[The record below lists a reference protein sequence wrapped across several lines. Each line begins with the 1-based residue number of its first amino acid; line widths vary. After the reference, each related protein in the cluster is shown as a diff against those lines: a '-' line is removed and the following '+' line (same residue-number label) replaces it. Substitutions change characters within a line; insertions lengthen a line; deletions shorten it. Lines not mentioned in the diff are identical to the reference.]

1 MMKSIEEYANR
12 QESMCRA
19 HDAIDRRLYDEYGVN
34 CGLRD
39 ESLLK
44 VLVTVSKKHF
54 KHAVDRNRTKR
65 LLREA
70 WRLHRNEIL
79 QLLRLKQ
86 TGGLD
91 VALIWLDDKL
101 WTAKDVDKRMSLL
114 LKRLSDKLSEQLTH
128 ANKANVSTDVSD
140 KLEIIDNITSTFD
153 SFKNYLLGIINSIST
168 ATNSRFVLSDIN

>member
-1 MMKSIEEYANR
+1 MSISGNLTFGK
-12 QESMCRA
+12 QEKLCAKR
-19 HDAIDRRLYDEYGVN
+19 AIDRLFVGGNSRSVVAFPIRLVYVPVE
-34 CGLRD
+34 REQD

-101 WTAKDVDKRMSLL
+101 WTAKDVDNRMSLL

-128 ANKANVSTDVSD
+128 ANKDNVSTDVSD
-140 KLEIIDNITSTFD
+140 KDVML
-153 SFKNYLLGIINSIST
+153 
-168 ATNSRFVLSDIN
+168 

>member
-1 MMKSIEEYANR
+1 MSISGNLTFGK
-12 QESMCRA
+12 QEKLCAKR
-19 HDAIDRRLYDEYGVN
+19 AIDRLFVGGNSRSVVAFPIRMVYMPVE
-34 CGLRD
+34 REQD

-101 WTAKDVDKRMSLL
+101 WTAKDVDNRMSLL

-140 KLEIIDNITSTFD
+140 KDVML
-153 SFKNYLLGIINSIST
+153 
-168 ATNSRFVLSDIN
+168 

>member
-1 MMKSIEEYANR
+1 MSISGNLTFGK
-12 QESMCRA
+12 QEKLCAKR
-19 HDAIDRRLYDEYGVN
+19 AIDRLFVGGNSRSVVAFPIRLVYMPVE
-34 CGLRD
+34 REQD

-101 WTAKDVDKRMSLL
+101 WTAKDVDNRMSFL

-140 KLEIIDNITSTFD
+140 KDVML
-153 SFKNYLLGIINSIST
+153 
-168 ATNSRFVLSDIN
+168 

>member
-1 MMKSIEEYANR
+1 MSISGNLTFGK
-12 QESMCRA
+12 QEKLCAKR
-19 HDAIDRRLYDEYGVN
+19 AIDRLFVGGNSRSVVAFPIRLVYMPVE
-34 CGLRD
+34 REQD

-101 WTAKDVDKRMSLL
+101 WTAKDVDNRMSLL

-128 ANKANVSTDVSD
+128 ANKANGSTDVSD
-140 KLEIIDNITSTFD
+140 KDVMI
-153 SFKNYLLGIINSIST
+153 
-168 ATNSRFVLSDIN
+168 

>member
-1 MMKSIEEYANR
+1 MSISGNLTFGK
-12 QESMCRA
+12 QEKLCAKR
-19 HDAIDRRLYDEYGVN
+19 AIDRLFVGGNSRSVVAFPIRLVYVPVE
-34 CGLRD
+34 REQD

-101 WTAKDVDKRMSLL
+101 WTAKDVDNRMSLL

-128 ANKANVSTDVSD
+128 ANKAKVSTDVSD
-140 KLEIIDNITSTFD
+140 KDVML
-153 SFKNYLLGIINSIST
+153 
-168 ATNSRFVLSDIN
+168 

>member
-1 MMKSIEEYANR
+1 MSISGNLTFGK
-12 QESMCRA
+12 QEKLCAKR
-19 HDAIDRRLYDEYGVN
+19 AIDRLFVGGNSRSVVAFPIRLVYVPVE
-34 CGLRD
+34 REQD

-79 QLLRLKQ
+79 QLLLLKQ

-101 WTAKDVDKRMSLL
+101 WTAKDVDNRMSLL

-140 KLEIIDNITSTFD
+140 KDVML
-153 SFKNYLLGIINSIST
+153 
-168 ATNSRFVLSDIN
+168 

>member
-1 MMKSIEEYANR
+1 MSISGNLTFGK
-12 QESMCRA
+12 QEKLCAKR
-19 HDAIDRRLYDEYGVN
+19 AIDRLFVGGNSRSVVAFPIRLVYVPVE
-34 CGLRD
+34 REQD

-101 WTAKDVDKRMSLL
+101 WTAKDVDNRMSLL
-114 LKRLSDKLSEQLTH
+114 LKRLSDK
-128 ANKANVSTDVSD
+128 ANVSTDVSD
-140 KLEIIDNITSTFD
+140 KDVML
-153 SFKNYLLGIINSIST
+153 
-168 ATNSRFVLSDIN
+168 

>member
-1 MMKSIEEYANR
+1 MSISGNLTFGK
-12 QESMCRA
+12 QEKLCAKR
-19 HDAIDRRLYDEYGVN
+19 AIDRLFVGGNSRSVVAFPIRLVYMPVE
-34 CGLRD
+34 REQD

-101 WTAKDVDKRMSLL
+101 WTAKDV
-114 LKRLSDKLSEQLTH
+114 E
-128 ANKANVSTDVSD
+128 
-140 KLEIIDNITSTFD
+140 TSI
-153 SFKNYLLGIINSIST
+153 G
-168 ATNSRFVLSDIN
+168 

>member
-1 MMKSIEEYANR
+1 MSISGNLTFGK
-12 QESMCRA
+12 QEKLCAKR
-19 HDAIDRRLYDEYGVN
+19 AIDRLFVGGNSRSVVAFPIRLVYVPVE
-34 CGLRD
+34 REQD

-79 QLLRLKQ
+79 KLLRLKQ

-101 WTAKDVDKRMSLL
+101 WTAKDVDNRMSLL

-140 KLEIIDNITSTFD
+140 KDVML
-153 SFKNYLLGIINSIST
+153 
-168 ATNSRFVLSDIN
+168 

>member
-1 MMKSIEEYANR
+1 MSISGNLTFGK
-12 QESMCRA
+12 QEKLCAKR
-19 HDAIDRRLYDEYGVN
+19 AIDRLFVGGNSRSVVAFPIRLVYMPVE
-34 CGLRD
+34 REQD

-101 WTAKDVDKRMSLL
+101 WTAKDVDNRMSLL

-140 KLEIIDNITSTFD
+140 
-153 SFKNYLLGIINSIST
+153 
-168 ATNSRFVLSDIN
+168 

>member
-1 MMKSIEEYANR
+1 MSISGNLTFGK
-12 QESMCRA
+12 QEKLCAKR
-19 HDAIDRRLYDEYGVN
+19 AIDRLFVGGNSRSVVAFPIRLVYMPVE
-34 CGLRD
+34 REQD

-79 QLLRLKQ
+79 KLLRLKQ

-101 WTAKDVDKRMSLL
+101 WTAKDVDNRMSLL
-114 LKRLSDKLSEQLTH
+114 MKRLSDKLSEQLTH
-128 ANKANVSTDVSD
+128 ANKANVSTDGSD
-140 KLEIIDNITSTFD
+140 KDVML
-153 SFKNYLLGIINSIST
+153 
-168 ATNSRFVLSDIN
+168 

>member
-1 MMKSIEEYANR
+1 MSISGNLTFGK
-12 QESMCRA
+12 QEKLCAKR
-19 HDAIDRRLYDEYGVN
+19 AIDCLFVGGNSRSVVAFPIRLVYVPVE
-34 CGLRD
+34 REQD

-101 WTAKDVDKRMSLL
+101 WTAKDVDNRMSLL

-140 KLEIIDNITSTFD
+140 KDVML
-153 SFKNYLLGIINSIST
+153 
-168 ATNSRFVLSDIN
+168 

>member
-1 MMKSIEEYANR
+1 MSISGNMTFGK
-12 QESMCRA
+12 QEKLCAKR
-19 HDAIDRRLYDEYGVN
+19 AIDRLFVGGNSRSVVAFPIRLVYMPVE
-34 CGLRD
+34 REQD

-101 WTAKDVDKRMSLL
+101 WTAKDVDNRMSLL

-140 KLEIIDNITSTFD
+140 KDVML
-153 SFKNYLLGIINSIST
+153 
-168 ATNSRFVLSDIN
+168 

>member
-1 MMKSIEEYANR
+1 MSISGNLTFGK
-12 QESMCRA
+12 QEKLCAKR
-19 HDAIDRRLYDEYGVN
+19 AIDRLFVGGNSRSVVAFPIRLVYVPVE
-34 CGLRD
+34 REQD

-101 WTAKDVDKRMSLL
+101 WTAKDVDNRMSLL

-140 KLEIIDNITSTFD
+140 
-153 SFKNYLLGIINSIST
+153 
-168 ATNSRFVLSDIN
+168 

>member
-1 MMKSIEEYANR
+1 MSISGNLTFGK
-12 QESMCRA
+12 QEKLCAKR
-19 HDAIDRRLYDEYGVN
+19 AIDRLFVGGNSRSVVAFPIRLVYMPVE
-34 CGLRD
+34 REQD

-101 WTAKDVDKRMSLL
+101 WTAKDVDNRMSLL

-128 ANKANVSTDVSD
+128 PNKANVSTDVSD
-140 KLEIIDNITSTFD
+140 KDVML
-153 SFKNYLLGIINSIST
+153 
-168 ATNSRFVLSDIN
+168 

>member
-1 MMKSIEEYANR
+1 MSISGNLTFGK
-12 QESMCRA
+12 QEKLCAKR
-19 HDAIDRRLYDEYGVN
+19 AIDRLFVGGNSRSVVAFPIRLVYMPVERE
-34 CGLRD
+34 LD

-79 QLLRLKQ
+79 KLLRLKQ

-101 WTAKDVDKRMSLL
+101 WTAKDVDNRMSLL

-140 KLEIIDNITSTFD
+140 KDVML
-153 SFKNYLLGIINSIST
+153 
-168 ATNSRFVLSDIN
+168 

>member
-1 MMKSIEEYANR
+1 MSISGNLTFGK
-12 QESMCRA
+12 QEKLCAKR
-19 HDAIDRRLYDEYGVN
+19 AIDRLFVGGNSRSVVAFPIRLVYMPVE
-34 CGLRD
+34 REQD

-70 WRLHRNEIL
+70 WRLHPNEIL
-79 QLLRLKQ
+79 PLLRLKQ

-101 WTAKDVDKRMSLL
+101 WTAKDVDNRMSLL

-140 KLEIIDNITSTFD
+140 KDVML
-153 SFKNYLLGIINSIST
+153 
-168 ATNSRFVLSDIN
+168 

>member
-1 MMKSIEEYANR
+1 MSISGNLTFGK
-12 QESMCRA
+12 QEKLCAKR
-19 HDAIDRRLYDEYGVN
+19 AIDRLFVGGNSRSVVAFPIRLVYMPVE
-34 CGLRD
+34 REQD

-79 QLLRLKQ
+79 QLLRLKH

-101 WTAKDVDKRMSLL
+101 WTAKDVDNRMSLL

-140 KLEIIDNITSTFD
+140 KDVML
-153 SFKNYLLGIINSIST
+153 
-168 ATNSRFVLSDIN
+168 

>member
-1 MMKSIEEYANR
+1 MSISGNLTFGK
-12 QESMCRA
+12 QEKLCAKR
-19 HDAIDRRLYDEYGVN
+19 AIDRLFVGGNSRSVVAFPIRLVYMPVE
-34 CGLRD
+34 REQD

-101 WTAKDVDKRMSLL
+101 WTAKDVDNRMSLL
-114 LKRLSDKLSEQLTH
+114 LKRLLDKLSEQLTH

-140 KLEIIDNITSTFD
+140 KDVML
-153 SFKNYLLGIINSIST
+153 
-168 ATNSRFVLSDIN
+168 

>member
-1 MMKSIEEYANR
+1 MSISGNLTFGK
-12 QESMCRA
+12 QEKLCAKR
-19 HDAIDRRLYDEYGVN
+19 AIDRLFVGGNSRSVVAVPIRLVYVPVE
-34 CGLRD
+34 REQD

-101 WTAKDVDKRMSLL
+101 WTAKDVDNRMSLL

-140 KLEIIDNITSTFD
+140 KDVML
-153 SFKNYLLGIINSIST
+153 
-168 ATNSRFVLSDIN
+168 

>member
-1 MMKSIEEYANR
+1 MSISGNLTFGK
-12 QESMCRA
+12 QEKLCAKR
-19 HDAIDRRLYDEYGVN
+19 AIDRLFVGGNSRSVVAFPIRLVYVPVE
-34 CGLRD
+34 REQD

-54 KHAVDRNRTKR
+54 KHAVDRNRSKR

-101 WTAKDVDKRMSLL
+101 WTAKDVDNRMSLL

-140 KLEIIDNITSTFD
+140 KDVML
-153 SFKNYLLGIINSIST
+153 
-168 ATNSRFVLSDIN
+168 

>member
-1 MMKSIEEYANR
+1 MSTSGNQKFGQPAKLCAKR
-12 QESMCRA
+12 
-19 HDAIDRRLYDEYGVN
+19 AIDRLFVGGNSRSVVAFPIRLVYVPVE
-34 CGLRD
+34 REQD

-101 WTAKDVDKRMSLL
+101 WTAKDVDNRMSLL

-140 KLEIIDNITSTFD
+140 KDVML
-153 SFKNYLLGIINSIST
+153 
-168 ATNSRFVLSDIN
+168 

>member
-1 MMKSIEEYANR
+1 MSISGNLTFGK
-12 QESMCRA
+12 QEKLCAKR
-19 HDAIDRRLYDEYGVN
+19 AIDRLFVGGNSRSVVAFPIRLVYMPVE
-34 CGLRD
+34 REQD

-70 WRLHRNEIL
+70 CRLHRNEIL

-101 WTAKDVDKRMSLL
+101 WTAKDVDNRMSLL

-140 KLEIIDNITSTFD
+140 KDVML
-153 SFKNYLLGIINSIST
+153 
-168 ATNSRFVLSDIN
+168 

>member
-1 MMKSIEEYANR
+1 MSISGNLTFGK
-12 QESMCRA
+12 QEKLCAKR
-19 HDAIDRRLYDEYGVN
+19 AIDRLFVGGNSRSVVAFPIRLVYMPVERE
-34 CGLRD
+34 LD

-86 TGGLD
+86 TGGLY

-101 WTAKDVDKRMSLL
+101 WTAKDVDNRMSLL

-140 KLEIIDNITSTFD
+140 KDVML
-153 SFKNYLLGIINSIST
+153 
-168 ATNSRFVLSDIN
+168 

>member
-1 MMKSIEEYANR
+1 MSISGNLTFGK
-12 QESMCRA
+12 QEKLCAKR
-19 HDAIDRRLYDEYGVN
+19 AIDRLFVGGNSRSVVAFPIRLVYVPVE
-34 CGLRD
+34 REQD

-101 WTAKDVDKRMSLL
+101 WTAKDVDNRMSLL

-128 ANKANVSTDVSD
+128 ANNANVSTDVSD
-140 KLEIIDNITSTFD
+140 KDVML
-153 SFKNYLLGIINSIST
+153 
-168 ATNSRFVLSDIN
+168 

>member
-1 MMKSIEEYANR
+1 MSISGNLTFGK
-12 QESMCRA
+12 QEKLCAKR
-19 HDAIDRRLYDEYGVN
+19 AIDRLFVGGNSRSVVAFPIRLVYVLVE
-34 CGLRD
+34 REQD

-101 WTAKDVDKRMSLL
+101 WTAKDVDNRMSLL

-140 KLEIIDNITSTFD
+140 KDVML
-153 SFKNYLLGIINSIST
+153 
-168 ATNSRFVLSDIN
+168 

>member
-1 MMKSIEEYANR
+1 MSISGNLTFGK
-12 QESMCRA
+12 QEKLCAKR
-19 HDAIDRRLYDEYGVN
+19 AIDRLFVGGNSRSVVAFPIRLVYVPVE
-34 CGLRD
+34 REQD

-44 VLVTVSKKHF
+44 VLVTVSKKQF

-101 WTAKDVDKRMSLL
+101 WTAKDVDNRMSLL

-140 KLEIIDNITSTFD
+140 KDVML
-153 SFKNYLLGIINSIST
+153 
-168 ATNSRFVLSDIN
+168 

>member
-1 MMKSIEEYANR
+1 MSISGNLTFGK
-12 QESMCRA
+12 QEKLCAKR
-19 HDAIDRRLYDEYGVN
+19 AIDRLFVGGNSRSVVAFPIRLVYVPVE
-34 CGLRD
+34 REQD

-101 WTAKDVDKRMSLL
+101 WTAKDVDNRMSLL

-128 ANKANVSTDVSD
+128 ANKANVSTYVSD
-140 KLEIIDNITSTFD
+140 KDVML
-153 SFKNYLLGIINSIST
+153 
-168 ATNSRFVLSDIN
+168 

>member
-1 MMKSIEEYANR
+1 MSISGNLTFGK
-12 QESMCRA
+12 QEKLCAKR
-19 HDAIDRRLYDEYGVN
+19 AIDRLFVGGNSRSVVAFPIRLVYMPVE
-34 CGLRD
+34 REQD

-79 QLLRLKQ
+79 KLLRLKQ

-101 WTAKDVDKRMSLL
+101 WTAKDVGNRMSLL

-140 KLEIIDNITSTFD
+140 KDVML
-153 SFKNYLLGIINSIST
+153 
-168 ATNSRFVLSDIN
+168 

>member
-1 MMKSIEEYANR
+1 MSISGNLTFGK
-12 QESMCRA
+12 QEKLCAKR
-19 HDAIDRRLYDEYGVN
+19 AIDRLFVGGNSRSVVAFPIRLVYVPVE
-34 CGLRD
+34 REQD

-65 LLREA
+65 LWREA

-101 WTAKDVDKRMSLL
+101 WTAKDVDNRMSLL

-140 KLEIIDNITSTFD
+140 KDVML
-153 SFKNYLLGIINSIST
+153 
-168 ATNSRFVLSDIN
+168 

>member
-1 MMKSIEEYANR
+1 MSISGNLTFGK
-12 QESMCRA
+12 QEKLCAKR
-19 HDAIDRRLYDEYGVN
+19 AIDRLFVGGNSRSVVAFPIRLVYVPVE
-34 CGLRD
+34 REQD

-79 QLLRLKQ
+79 QLLRLKH

-101 WTAKDVDKRMSLL
+101 WTAKDVDNRMSLL

-140 KLEIIDNITSTFD
+140 KDVML
-153 SFKNYLLGIINSIST
+153 
-168 ATNSRFVLSDIN
+168 

>member
-1 MMKSIEEYANR
+1 MSISGNLTFGK
-12 QESMCRA
+12 QEKLCAKR
-19 HDAIDRRLYDEYGVN
+19 AIDRLFVGGNGRSVVAFPIRLVYMPVE
-34 CGLRD
+34 REQD

-101 WTAKDVDKRMSLL
+101 WTAKDVDNRMSLL

-140 KLEIIDNITSTFD
+140 KDVML
-153 SFKNYLLGIINSIST
+153 
-168 ATNSRFVLSDIN
+168 

>member
-1 MMKSIEEYANR
+1 MSISGNLTFGK
-12 QESMCRA
+12 QEKLCAKR
-19 HDAIDRRLYDEYGVN
+19 AIDRLFVGGNSRSVVAFPIRLVYVPVE
-34 CGLRD
+34 REQD

-101 WTAKDVDKRMSLL
+101 WTAKDVDNRMSLL

-140 KLEIIDNITSTFD
+140 KDVML
-153 SFKNYLLGIINSIST
+153 
-168 ATNSRFVLSDIN
+168 

>member
-1 MMKSIEEYANR
+1 MSISGNLTFGK
-12 QESMCRA
+12 QEKLCAKR
-19 HDAIDRRLYDEYGVN
+19 AIDRLFVGGNSRSVVAFPIRLVYMPVE
-34 CGLRD
+34 REQD

-101 WTAKDVDKRMSLL
+101 WTAKDVDNRMSLL
-114 LKRLSDKLSEQLTH
+114 LKRLSDKLSEQLTY

-140 KLEIIDNITSTFD
+140 KDVML
-153 SFKNYLLGIINSIST
+153 
-168 ATNSRFVLSDIN
+168 

>member
-1 MMKSIEEYANR
+1 MSISGNLTFGK
-12 QESMCRA
+12 QEKLCAKR
-19 HDAIDRRLYDEYGVN
+19 AIDRLFVGGNSRSVVAFPIRLVYVPVE
-34 CGLRD
+34 REQD

-54 KHAVDRNRTKR
+54 KHAVDRNRTIR

-101 WTAKDVDKRMSLL
+101 WTAKDVDNRMSLL

-140 KLEIIDNITSTFD
+140 KDVML
-153 SFKNYLLGIINSIST
+153 
-168 ATNSRFVLSDIN
+168 

>member
-1 MMKSIEEYANR
+1 MSISGNLTFGK
-12 QESMCRA
+12 QEKLCAKRA
-19 HDAIDRRLYDEYGVN
+19 IARLFVGGNSRSVVAFPIRLVYMPVE
-34 CGLRD
+34 REQD

-101 WTAKDVDKRMSLL
+101 WTAKDVDNRMSLL

-140 KLEIIDNITSTFD
+140 KDVML
-153 SFKNYLLGIINSIST
+153 
-168 ATNSRFVLSDIN
+168 